1 MVSAKRQKGN
11 NGMAQTISA
20 VCHTAVPTV
29 DGSSDDGDNYEE
41 SFDSEEDDSEE
52 NSASSSSKKVTFDT
66 SAKVTR
72 TFKTPVVSQ
81 RRYIPDFASLPKTGV
96 WVSPAPSRHTE
107 FKQVV
112 VRTTKCDICN
122 HKVEVAPGE
131 EGKVMQR
138 CHYCNIQFC
147 QECVLRVS
155 DDERHFP
162 VLAELVWDAQAKVN
176 AKTRPGDNFKGNMY
190 SKSKSEPKPTRPL
203 TASERLAGMRTI
215 KPGTFNI
222 TVVNA
227 PTPSRPSRAQSN
239 KGSKKS
245 KKSKKSPDIPYHA
258 DGEVDTHY
266 KQDIEWLSN
275 LSPALQRKEKK
286 EADMRNLLRKRALE
300 VMEEPVPYNAE
311 SPPSTHQVRTPLP
324 TAGKRRKITPRSTAA
339 PAATRRQSR
348 GTAKSTSNQY
358 ESSPEQEAIVAATNA
373 LDNTTSKP
381 LRNILDGLSNNL
393 HDDEEAH
400 QGTDEESDH
409 SEEHAATPIQ
419 GEYNHQECLPIQ
431 NDGSEDGHYEEE

>member
-11 NGMAQTISA
+11 NGMAQTTSP
-20 VCHTAVPTV
+20 VCHSAVPTM

-41 SFDSEEDDSEE
+41 SFDSEEDDSEV

-66 SAKVTR
+66 SANVTR
-72 TFKTPVVSQ
+72 TFKTPVISQ
-81 RRYIPDFASLPKTGV
+81 RRYIPDFDSLPKTGV

-122 HKVEVAPGE
+122 HKVDVPPGE

-147 QECVLRVS
+147 QDCVLRVS

-162 VLAELVWDAQAKVN
+162 VLAELVWDAQTKVN
-176 AKTRPGDNFKGNMY
+176 AKTRPENNFKGNMY
-190 SKSKSEPKPTRPL
+190 TRSKPEPKPTRPL

-215 KPGTFNI
+215 KPGTFNV
-222 TVVNA
+222 TVVNTPA
-227 PTPSRPSRAQSN
+227 PSRPSRARPN
-239 KGSKKS
+239 KGPKKS
-245 KKSKKSPDIPYHA
+245 KKSKKFPDIPYNT

-266 KQDIEWLSN
+266 KEDIEWLSK

-286 EADMRNLLRKRALE
+286 EADMRKLLRKRALE
-300 VMEEPVPYNAE
+300 VMEEPVPYGAE
-311 SPPSTHQVRTPLP
+311 SPPSAHQVRIPLP
-324 TAGKRRKITPRSTAA
+324 TAGKRRKITPCPIAT
-339 PAATRRQSR
+339 PAATRRQFR
-348 GTAKSTSNQY
+348 GTAESTSNQY
-358 ESSPEQEAIVAATNA
+358 ESSPEQQAIVATTNA
-373 LDNTTSKP
+373 LDNTTSEP
-381 LRNILDGLSNNL
+381 LRNILDGLANDL
-393 HDDEEAH
+393 HDDEQVP
-400 QGTDEESDH
+400 QGIDERSDH
-409 SEEHAATPIQ
+409 SEAHAANPIQ
-419 GEYNHQECLPIQ
+419 GEYNHQQYLPIQ